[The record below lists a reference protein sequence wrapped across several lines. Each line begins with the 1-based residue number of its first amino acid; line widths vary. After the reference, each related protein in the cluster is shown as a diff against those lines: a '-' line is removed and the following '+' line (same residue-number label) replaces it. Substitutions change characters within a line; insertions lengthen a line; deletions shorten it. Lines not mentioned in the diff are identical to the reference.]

1 MDYGPYTSGPVF
13 YEDHSANLYY
23 LNELYQNVAEEV
35 SRNLSQGFGKE
46 LPITSGIWGG
56 TYLIAEPD
64 GKSKRRIWRFYCMV
78 NLPLNLTLTF
88 RRNLEKFVG
97 LYTTTM
103 IRAFEPHGL
112 KLELKM
118 WGGELPFS
126 NKEMP
131 NITMHLEDHSQTI
144 RWLRPIISWN
154 PVSWEQSIIYDSI
167 RLVRELKQNLDYDK
181 GPTLTDPQE
190 TKYMLQDVIITYLTL
205 KEIFSEDFLEHAEPI
220 IEELMGRF
228 MRGLHEPEEIREL
241 YEMTLNNALIYGF
254 EEGLRAPYLERGFD
268 ILKFETWPIEKI
280 NWVPDEVK
288 DKLIPPIKNIFKS
301 FRQNLST
308 TGR

>member
-1 MDYGPYTSGPVF
+1 MDFGPYTSGPVF
-13 YEDHSANLYY
+13 YEDHTANLYY

-35 SRNLSQGFGKE
+35 SRNLSAGFGKD
-46 LPITSGIWGG
+46 LPISSGIWGG

-97 LYTTTM
+97 LYTSTLV
-103 IRAFEPHGL
+103 RAFEPHGL
-112 KLELKM
+112 RLELKM

-131 NITMHLEDHSQTI
+131 NLTMHLEDKTQTV

-154 PVSWEQSIIYDSI
+154 VVSWEQSIIYDSI
-167 RLVRELKQNLDYDK
+167 RLVRELKQNLDFDK

-190 TKYMLQDVIITYLTL
+190 IKYMLQDVIITYLTL
-205 KEIFSEDFLEHAEPI
+205 KGVFSEDFLEHAEPI
-220 IEELMGRF
+220 IDQLMGRF
-228 MRGLHEPEEIREL
+228 MGGLHEPDEIREL

-254 EEGLRAPYLERGFD
+254 EEALRAPYLEQGYD

-280 NWVPDEVK
+280 NWVPEQLK
-288 DKLIPPIKNIFKS
+288 ENLIPPIKNIFRS
-301 FRQNLST
+301 FREKLQAP
-308 TGR
+308 GR